1 MRQRTGPCTVT
12 KCKGKAMKREGS
24 KGWQIA
30 HNKHSL
36 TVFHMILHTSN
47 NCSQVGPH
55 YQSCYGTS
63 RLIFIALDLRL

>member
-36 TVFHMILHTSN
+36 TVFHMILVITVAKWDLITSPAM
-47 NCSQVGPH
+47 GPV
-55 YQSCYGTS
+55 
-63 RLIFIALDLRL
+63 D